1 MDGAEDTTGLRKSAA
16 ADVPIG
22 FERNL
27 GPTII
32 GHREGRKPH
41 RRLTFVWREEIAWP
55 LVEVIMS
62 ETKEWL

>member
-1 MDGAEDTTGLRKSAA
+1 MDGAEDITGVRDSAA
-16 ADVPIG
+16 ADLPIG

-32 GHREGRKPH
+32 REGRRPH

-55 LVEVIMS
+55 FVEVAME